1 MKRTGLTLSLRGES
15 RDLELDVVVDRK
27 DKEGDAER
35 SAAKGAGEGD
45 APEEETQLADGELK
59 GGRKHKLAT
68 LLELEELEAKPRDL
82 LTYFVWAEDVGP
94 DGTTRRAMSDLFFAE
109 VRHFEDIFRETE
121 PPPGGMPGEGGGPT
135 DELVK
140 LQKQVLN
147 ADWKL
152 TRDVMGGRKMADIL
166 PDVEVVKDSQ
176 QITIV
181 KLDGVLE
188 QVSDAEIRAF
198 LVEARGHMDES
209 VKVLEKGISD
219 VDEKSLEAAM
229 TPQRQAY
236 ESLLRAQSREHNI
249 TRAQDSQSSGQGQ
262 QQEQQL
268 MQLEMKQDEQ
278 RYEEQ
283 SEAQDQQAQ
292 GGAEQEENLVVLN
305 RLKELAKRQEAL
317 AQKIKELEAQLDE
330 AETEEEKEELRK
342 QLKRLQEEQEQLL
355 RELDSV
361 MEKMDEEDNRA
372 NMAEERE
379 KLEKTRENVRE
390 AAEKLKDEDKLAEAA
405 NAATRAERELDEVKE
420 DFREKTAR
428 KFAEEMKAV
437 RDQARSLASRQEEIA
452 EKIEAAAGE
461 RKNSQNPFD
470 QSAQREL
477 NTALQ
482 EQGEQLAEILET
494 MKQISEDAED
504 GEPLLSNALYEAV
517 REAQTGG
524 VEKSLAET
532 GDWARFGRM
541 DEARESQADAARG
554 IEELKNDVEK
564 AAERVLGSE
573 SEALRMAR
581 SELENLIEQAQRE
594 ADEADEAERGWSW
607 R

>member
-1 MKRTGLTLSLRGES
+1 
-15 RDLELDVVVDRK
+15 
-27 DKEGDAER
+27 
-35 SAAKGAGEGD
+35 
-45 APEEETQLADGELK
+45 
-59 GGRKHKLAT
+59 
-68 LLELEELEAKPRDL
+68 
-82 LTYFVWAEDVGP
+82 
-94 DGTTRRAMSDLFFAE
+94 MSDLFFAE

-121 PPPGGMPGEGGGPT
+121 PPPGGMPGEGGGGPT

-152 TRDVMGGRKMADIL
+152 TRDVMGGKKMADIL

-176 QITIV
+176 QITIIN
-181 KLDGVLE
+181 LDAVME
-188 QVSDAEIRAF
+188 EVSDAEIKAF
-198 LVEARGHMDES
+198 LVEARGHMEES
-209 VKVLEKGISD
+209 VKVLEGGIKD
-219 VDEKSLEAAM
+219 VDADALEAAM

-249 TRAQDSQSSGQGQ
+249 TRSQDSQGSGQGQ

-283 SEAQDQQAQ
+283 SEAQDQQQAAA

-317 AQKIKELEAQLDE
+317 AEKIKELEAQLDE

-361 MEKMDEEDNRA
+361 VEKMDEDDNRA

-379 KLEKTRENVRE
+379 KLEKTGENVRE
-390 AAEKLKDEDKLAEAA
+390 AAENLKDETKLAEAA

-428 KFAEEMKAV
+428 KFAEEMTAL
-437 RDQARSLASRQEEIA
+437 RDQARSLASRQE
-452 EKIEAAAGE
+452 G
-461 RKNSQNPFD
+461 RK
-470 QSAQREL
+470 R
-477 NTALQ
+477 
-482 EQGEQLAEILET
+482 G
-494 MKQISEDAED
+494 
-504 GEPLLSNALYEAV
+504 
-517 REAQTGG
+517 TGRR
-524 VEKSLAET
+524 
-532 GDWARFGRM
+532 AR
-541 DEARESQADAARG
+541 QAC
-554 IEELKNDVEK
+554 VP
-564 AAERVLGSE
+564 
-573 SEALRMAR
+573 
-581 SELENLIEQAQRE
+581 
-594 ADEADEAERGWSW
+594 
-607 R
+607 